1 MRDNVGWLIN
11 RYHGNIL
18 WGFWENQEK
27 EVILWIVIKIA
38 EKNKWEMLA
47 LVRTAD
53 PKEFGGRSAG
63 ESTSSDKSS
72 WCQGIGRSIGES
84 VIRVLDRMKVI
95 GL

>member
-38 EKNKWEMLA
+38 EKNKWEMLF
-47 LVRTAD
+47 VRKI
-53 PKEFGGRSAG
+53 PVEL
-63 ESTSSDKSS
+63 
-72 WCQGIGRSIGES
+72 W
-84 VIRVLDRMKVI
+84 
-95 GL
+95 